1 MQQGF
6 GRFPDALRTGRP
18 RFSCE
23 SDYAAQVALAFKEV
37 DGFSEKDFKFI
48 MTVHNSVAMCAH
60 MVALTMLTQK
70 WFSSPLKSTLAVR
83 SPNPKNQQIAPRYRM
98 SLYNRRVLTDAI
110 SEEPELKT
118 AHKPLRLKTFLMIL
132 VMVVTGPLGNVL
144 LGKGMKHVGAVA
156 VWPPS
161 QLLQTSLKI
170 FASTSIWL
178 GISSLIV
185 FFVSYMLVLS
195 WADYSF
201 VQPASSL
208 AYGVVALLSYLV
220 LGEAVSPMRWA
231 GIAVICLGVF
241 VISHTAPRTTSA
253 ETAR

>member
-1 MQQGF
+1 MSEG
-6 GRFPDALRTGRP
+6 T
-18 RFSCE
+18 E
-23 SDYAAQVALAFKEV
+23 SKVA
-37 DGFSEKDFKFI
+37 
-48 MTVHNSVAMCAH
+48 H
-60 MVALTMLTQK
+60 Q
-70 WFSSPLKSTLAVR
+70 
-83 SPNPKNQQIAPRYRM
+83 
-98 SLYNRRVLTDAI
+98 
-110 SEEPELKT
+110 
-118 AHKPLRLKTFLMIL
+118 PLRLKTFLMIL

-144 LGKGMKHVGAVA
+144 LGKGMKHIGTVA
-156 VWPPS
+156 IWPLS
-161 QLLQTSLKI
+161 QLVQTAVKI

-178 GISSLIV
+178 GITSLIV

-220 LGEAVSPMRWA
+220 LGESVSPLRWA

-253 ETAR
+253 ETARAV

>member
-1 MQQGF
+1 
-6 GRFPDALRTGRP
+6 
-18 RFSCE
+18 
-23 SDYAAQVALAFKEV
+23 
-37 DGFSEKDFKFI
+37 
-48 MTVHNSVAMCAH
+48 
-60 MVALTMLTQK
+60 
-70 WFSSPLKSTLAVR
+70 
-83 SPNPKNQQIAPRYRM
+83 M
-98 SLYNRRVLTDAI
+98 SLYNRRVLQETI

-118 AHKPLRLKTFLMIL
+118 AHKPLRVKTFLMIL

-144 LGKGMKHVGAVA
+144 LGKGMKHVGAVIA
-156 VWPPS
+156 WPPA
-161 QLLQTSLKI
+161 QLLHTGLKI
-170 FASTSIWL
+170 FAATSIWL

-220 LGEAVSPMRWA
+220 LGESVSPMRWA

-241 VISHTAPRTTSA
+241 VISHTAPRTTSP
-253 ETAR
+253 ETSRQI